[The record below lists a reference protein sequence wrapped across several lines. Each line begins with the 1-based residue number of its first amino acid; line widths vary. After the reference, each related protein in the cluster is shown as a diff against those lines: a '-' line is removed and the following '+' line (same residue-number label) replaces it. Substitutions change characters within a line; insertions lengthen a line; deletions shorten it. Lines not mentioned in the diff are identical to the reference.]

1 MKNPEI
7 NKKKKIEINVERAP
21 ESIHPKRPTLI

>member
-7 NKKKKIEINVERAP
+7 NKKKIEINVERAP
-21 ESIHPKRPTLI
+21 KSIHPKRPTLI